1 MVLRVLDVFH
11 SHGCKNRCSSLQ
23 FLGTAEMFM
32 SFLSLIW
39 LCLLLQWEG
48 ARLDWV
54 VGAALTVSASYCAV
68 LLSLF
73 IIAF

>member
-1 MVLRVLDVFH
+1 
-11 SHGCKNRCSSLQ
+11 
-23 FLGTAEMFM
+23 MFM

-54 VGAALTVSASYCAV
+54 VGAALTSQRHIVLCFSAFSL
-68 LLSLF
+68 LLSKEAKLKQLLPDLSNT
-73 IIAF
+73 AVC